1 MASWL
6 DPVYDARGMGAA
18 DRWAIDEGGIASLD
32 LMEAAGRALAESTA
46 EVAGPGPIRVVCG
59 KGNNGGD
66 GLVAA
71 RHLVEA
77 GYSAEVL
84 LLYVVDELSTDAF
97 ANYRRLIGVE
107 IFEGSETL
115 SRLDGS
121 GTIID
126 AVLGTGFEGEPRDP
140 AGTAIKAI
148 NAAGATVVSCDIPSG
163 VNAST
168 GEAGL
173 AVRADHTV
181 TFHALKIGHLIAPG
195 KHLCG
200 AVQVVDIGIPRGAPA
215 GDAAGRINST
225 VLGLPPRRGVASNKF
240 SSGRVS
246 VVGGS
251 KGLTGAVC
259 LAAEGSIR
267 AGAGYATVAVPAD
280 LESIFEVKLTEV
292 MSLGCGST
300 KGHLG
305 SDAKDEILEHCAG
318 AAATVLG
325 SGMGRRKDTG
335 KLIRSLAAKIAG
347 PLVIDADGLGGLD
360 GKLASIKGRKGTT
373 VLTPHTG
380 EMGKLLGLTSS
391 EVDAFRLQS
400 ARDLAVATNAVVVLK
415 GDDTIVTDGE
425 RVAINDLP
433 APGLATAGTGDV
445 LAGVVAAMLARELE
459 PFAAA
464 CAAVYAHTVA
474 GRIAADQ
481 VGSNEGVIAFDVIE
495 VLPQALRAAAPD
507 DRALE

>member
-1 MASWL
+1 MPGWL
-6 DPVYDARGMGAA
+6 DPVYDAAGMGAA
-18 DRWAIDEGGIASLD
+18 DRWAIEEGGIPSLE
-32 LMEAAGRALAESTA
+32 LMETAGRLLAEATA
-46 EVAGPGPIRVVCG
+46 EIAGPGPVRVVCG

-71 RHLVEA
+71 RHLVET
-77 GYSAEVL
+77 GYSAEVI
-84 LLYVVDELSTDAF
+84 LLYPVDELSKDSF

-107 IFEGSETL
+107 TFEGSENL

-121 GTIID
+121 GTIVD

-148 NAAGATVVSCDIPSG
+148 NASGAAVVSCDIPSG

-168 GEAGL
+168 GEAEL
-173 AVRADHTV
+173 AVAADRTV
-181 TFHALKIGHLIAPG
+181 TFHALKTGHLVAPG
-195 KHLCG
+195 KHLSG
-200 AVQVVDIGIPRGAPA
+200 AVRVVDIGIPAGAPA
-215 GDAAGRINST
+215 GDAAGRINRR
-225 VLGLPPRRGVASNKF
+225 VLTLPPARGASSNKF
-240 SSGRVS
+240 SSGRVT

-280 LESIFEVKLTEV
+280 LEPIFEVKLTEV
-292 MSLGCGST
+292 MSLGCGGA

-305 SDAKDEILEHCAG
+305 SDAKEEILEHCEGAG
-318 AAATVLG
+318 ATVLG
-325 SGMGRRKDTG
+325 SGMGKRKYTA
-335 KLIRSLAAKIAG
+335 KLIRTLAAKIAS

-360 GKLASIKGRKGTT
+360 GDLDRVKDRKSPT

-380 EMGKLLGLTSS
+380 EMGKLLGIKSAQV
-391 EVDAFRLQS
+391 ENHRLES
-400 ARDLAVATNAVVVLK
+400 ALKLASKSGAVVVLK
-415 GDDTIVTDGE
+415 GDDTIVTDGK

-445 LAGVVAAMLARELE
+445 LAGVVAAMITRGLE
-459 PFAAA
+459 PFEAA

-474 GRIAADQ
+474 GRIAAEQ
-481 VGSNEGVIAFDVIE
+481 VGSSEGVIAFDVIE
-495 VLPQALRAAAPD
+495 ALPQAIRTAAPD